1 MKRDPLNMLRL
12 FIIARR
18 ENKDIHPDALSA
30 ITRNLRGINEQV
42 RGADEA
48 RALILDA
55 VIGSKDPAL
64 ILRRMNEAGVLGKA
78 IPEFGGIVAQTQFN
92 MYHHYTVDEHTI
104 RAVEAIAE
112 MEQVNAE
119 RVPLATEIFPLIEN
133 RRALYLAM
141 LLHDTGKGQGDQ
153 QIEGMKTS
161 TRACQR
167 LGIPADETEL
177 VAWLVGNH
185 LELSETAQK
194 RDISDPRTVTQFAN
208 LVGSLERLRLLY
220 ILTAADI
227 RAVGPG
233 VWNAWKGQLMADL
246 YHNTAAALRG
256 GRADEAGVQAHLEGR
271 AESRREALVE
281 DLGSIPPV
289 LLEMETAYW
298 TGFDVP
304 ELTWHATALKGSGN
318 VVCYRFPPEGGA
330 LTLLVSGQ
338 DRAGLFA
345 DLAGTLA
352 NLGAN
357 VVSAQVFTNR
367 SGRIVDIFMVQDA
380 AQKPFGQKDETRL
393 RRLETALAETLDGAS
408 VKDLATSRTGR
419 RQAAFL
425 VQPSAQIR
433 NDVSTE
439 YTVVDIAG
447 RDRPGLLY
455 DVASVLADS
464 GLSIHSAHVGSYGE
478 RMFDAFYVQTSDGKN

>member
-1 MKRDPLNMLRL
+1 MKRCFLVAKDVGALTRIIAAKLEAEQKKKPEGFRRLLPQKTPQALDDPGFVIDSGRVGITSEDVMKRDPLNMLRL

-42 RGADEA
+42 RGTDEA

-141 LLHDTGKGQGDQ
+141 LLHDTGKGRGDQ

-220 ILTAADI
+220 ILTAA
-227 RAVGPG
+227 
-233 VWNAWKGQLMADL
+233 
-246 YHNTAAALRG
+246 
-256 GRADEAGVQAHLEGR
+256 
-271 AESRREALVE
+271 
-281 DLGSIPPV
+281 
-289 LLEMETAYW
+289 
-298 TGFDVP
+298 
-304 ELTWHATALKGSGN
+304 
-318 VVCYRFPPEGGA
+318 
-330 LTLLVSGQ
+330 
-338 DRAGLFA
+338 
-345 DLAGTLA
+345 
-352 NLGAN
+352 
-357 VVSAQVFTNR
+357 
-367 SGRIVDIFMVQDA
+367 
-380 AQKPFGQKDETRL
+380 
-393 RRLETALAETLDGAS
+393 
-408 VKDLATSRTGR
+408 
-419 RQAAFL
+419 
-425 VQPSAQIR
+425 
-433 NDVSTE
+433 
-439 YTVVDIAG
+439 
-447 RDRPGLLY
+447 
-455 DVASVLADS
+455 
-464 GLSIHSAHVGSYGE
+464 
-478 RMFDAFYVQTSDGKN
+478 